1 MLILWTMLS
10 KLSDNVGLLSSGGD
24 RHKTIYRLITK
35 KNKK

>member
-1 MLILWTMLS
+1 MV
-10 KLSDNVGLLSSGGD
+10 DANVGLLSSGGD